1 MHHPRIGICREGWPS
16 IALTGVSALV
26 FGMLGW
32 SLLSVF
38 CLALFWFSMFFFR
51 DPERVVQQRSGC
63 AVSPADGKV
72 MRIEERVDPMTGRM
86 SLCVS
91 IFMSLFN
98 VHVNRSPVRSTVESI
113 RYWPGK
119 FFNASLDKASV
130 HNERCGYILRD
141 DDGNTWSMVQIA
153 GLIARRIVSRCE
165 EGDILERGQR
175 YGLIRFGSC
184 VEVYLAQGYH
194 PTVERG
200 DRVVAGQ
207 DVIACKQLLIEPE
220 VHEE

>member
-1 MHHPRIGICREGWPS
+1 MHHPKIGICREGWPC
-16 IALTGVSALV
+16 IGLTGVSALV

-32 SLLSVF
+32 SLLAVL
-38 CLALFWFSMFFFR
+38 CLALFGFSMYFFR
-51 DPERVVQQRSGC
+51 DPERIVPQRPGC

-72 MRIEERVDPMTGRM
+72 VRIEERVDPMTGRT
-86 SLCVS
+86 SHCVS

-98 VHVNRSPVRSTVESI
+98 VHVNRSPVRGTVENI

-119 FFNASLDKASV
+119 FFNASLDKASE
-130 HNERCGYILRD
+130 HNERCVYTLRD
-141 DDGNTWSMVQIA
+141 DEGNTWTMVQIA

-165 EGDILERGQR
+165 EGDILGRGQR

-184 VEVYLAQGYH
+184 VEVYLPQKYH

-207 DVIACKQLLIEPE
+207 DVIARKQELIEPE
-220 VHEE
+220 VQE